1 MIRPM
6 GSVIKSLSKER
17 YKTAKSL
24 CRNGFGVSKT
34 HSHSLAAI
42 FAYLHTVLF
51 TPRQAPYIV
60 PLTAHFVKG
69 EAYSYDFATADPT
82 KERVPFILWKFP

>member
-1 MIRPM
+1 MLR
-6 GSVIKSLSKER
+6 
-17 YKTAKSL
+17 
-24 CRNGFGVSKT
+24 

-82 KERVPFILWKFP
+82 KEKVPFILWKFP

>member
-1 MIRPM
+1 M

-34 HSHSLAAI
+34 HSHSIVETAKANDLEPYD
-42 FAYLHTVLF
+42 YLLRVFSLLPGKGKSPSHEELERLMPWHPDVQGREVLRKRK
-51 TPRQAPYIV
+51 T
-60 PLTAHFVKG
+60 
-69 EAYSYDFATADPT
+69 
-82 KERVPFILWKFP
+82 